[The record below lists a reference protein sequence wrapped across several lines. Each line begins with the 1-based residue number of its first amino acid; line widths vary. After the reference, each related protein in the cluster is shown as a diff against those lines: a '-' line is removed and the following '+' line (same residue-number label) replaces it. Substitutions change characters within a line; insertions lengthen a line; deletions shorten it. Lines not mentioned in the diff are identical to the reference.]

1 LKIQLLYLKIQLYV
15 SSMETK
21 LLASSNLMTN
31 SLAPFLTLVI
41 ASLLSRF
48 SYQMARSP
56 VLPRFAQDLGSSPE
70 LIGLIVAASTITGIF
85 IKLPAGA
92 LSDIL
97 GRRRMMLLGALFFAG
112 PPFLYPLVTEPLSL
126 LLLRFLHGFATA
138 IFSPV
143 ASAYVADIFQK
154 GRGEKLGWF
163 ASANDVGATLGPL
176 IGGFIL
182 FSTASYSNT
191 YLVVGGLGLL
201 PLFMVLSL
209 PHEEKALSPGTA
221 NPGRWAEFKG
231 GVLEVVSSKA
241 VIIASAL
248 EAAMYVGYGAFLGFF
263 PIYAKGIGHNDATI
277 GLIMG
282 AQLATTMIGKPAGGW
297 LSDQLGRKPMILVGL
312 ALCALMLPLIV
323 LGESFLSLL
332 ILSSLF
338 GLGVAIVTP
347 STTALVADLAKAG
360 RMGSAMGVFGTI
372 WDTGEAAGPI
382 LAGFFIAALNYF
394 NGFLIISGVMALA
407 AVIFAVSVKD
417 PTQLSPQRVTAK
429 SA

>member
-1 LKIQLLYLKIQLYV
+1 
-15 SSMETK
+15 MAT
-21 LLASSNLMTN
+21 AFT
-31 SLAPFLTLVI
+31 PFVILVI
-41 ASLLSRF
+41 ASILSRF

-85 IKLPAGA
+85 VKLPAGA

-97 GRRRMMLLGALFFAG
+97 GRRRMMLLGAIFFAV
-112 PPFLYPLVTEPLSL
+112 PPFLYPLVTEPVSL

-138 IFSPV
+138 IFAPV
-143 ASAYVADIFQK
+143 ASAYVADLFQT

-182 FSTASYSNT
+182 FSTASYSTT

-201 PLFMVLSL
+201 PLIMVLRL
-209 PHEEKALSPGTA
+209 PNEERAPVPATA
-221 NPGRWAEFKG
+221 NPGRWMEFKRG
-231 GVLEVVSSKA
+231 IVEVVSNRA
-241 VIIASAL
+241 VVIASAL
-248 EAAMYVGYGAFLGFF
+248 EAVMYVGYGAFLGFF
-263 PIYAKGIGHNDATI
+263 PIYARGIGHNDAAI

-282 AQLATTMIGKPAGGW
+282 GQLATTMIGKPAGGW
-297 LSDQLGRKPMILVGL
+297 LSDRLGRKPMILLGL

-323 LGESFLSLL
+323 LGEGFLSLL
-332 ILSSLF
+332 LLSSLF

-360 RMGSAMGVFGTI
+360 RKGSAMGVFGTI
-372 WDTGEAAGPI
+372 WDSGEAAGPI
-382 LAGFFIAALNYF
+382 LAGFLIASLSYF

-407 AVIFAVSVKD
+407 AVIFAVTIKD
-417 PTQLSPQRVTAK
+417 PMHAPARQAEGKPA
-429 SA
+429 